1 MSKPLPWIA
10 FGIVLA
16 FVCGVAGAVAANW
29 LASPRGDAQVAEP
42 RGSGGDPA
50 LAAVLGDLARELGAL
65 RIDLKNG
72 AFGADSAQSGER
84 ATPDATMPLP
94 PDKLEALLLRVANA
108 LERSSGVAS
117 AQSFEAELALR
128 PPGASAP
135 GTLAALQVAV
145 AYDYDR
151 LLVEH
156 KFWSYQR
163 LLQRYGT
170 PDRIT
175 ADGPTCTFEYEVE
188 EGQQVGFKL
197 YSGIVIDV
205 WN

>member
-10 FGIVLA
+10 FGILLA
-16 FVCGVAGAVAANW
+16 LLCGVAGAVAAHW
-29 LASPRGDAQVAEP
+29 LASPRIGAEAAEP
-42 RGSGGDPA
+42 HAASADPDLAAA
-50 LAAVLGDLARELGAL
+50 LAEHARELGAL
-65 RIDLKNG
+65 RIDMKNG
-72 AFGADSAQSGER
+72 ALAGADASSGVR
-84 ATPDATMPLP
+84 TATDAPTPLP
-94 PDKLEALLLRVANA
+94 ADKLEALLLRVANA

-128 PPGASAP
+128 PTGATAP
-135 GTLAALQVAV
+135 GTLASLQVAV

-151 LLVEH
+151 LLLDH

-175 ADGPTCTFEYEVE
+175 ADGPTCTFVYEVE

>member
-10 FGIVLA
+10 FGILLA
-16 FVCGVAGAVAANW
+16 LLCGVAGAVASQW
-29 LASPRGDAQVAEP
+29 LASPRIGAEGAQP
-42 RGSGGDPA
+42 RAAGADPA
-50 LAAVLGDLARELGAL
+50 LAAALAELAREVGAL
-65 RIDLKNG
+65 RIDMKNG
-72 AFGADSAQSGER
+72 ALSGADGSPGVRASTDAPTPLSA
-84 ATPDATMPLP
+84 
-94 PDKLEALLLRVANA
+94 DKLEALLLRVANA

-128 PPGASAP
+128 PTGATAP
-135 GTLAALQVAV
+135 GTLAALQVAT

-151 LLVEH
+151 LLLEH

-175 ADGPTCTFEYEVE
+175 ADGPTCTF
-188 EGQQVGFKL
+188 
-197 YSGIVIDV
+197 
-205 WN
+205 

>member
-10 FGIVLA
+10 FGILLA
-16 FVCGVAGAVAANW
+16 LLCGVAGAVATHW
-29 LASPRGDAQVAEP
+29 LASPGPSASAAEP
-42 RGSGGDPA
+42 RAANADPA
-50 LAAVLGDLARELGAL
+50 LAAALAELARELGAL
-65 RIDLKNG
+65 RIDMKNG
-72 AFGADSAQSGER
+72 ALDGEGNGER
-84 ATPDATMPLP
+84 TATDAATPLP
-94 PDKLEALLLRVANA
+94 ADKLEALLLRVANA

-128 PPGASAP
+128 PTGAQAP
-135 GTLAALQVAV
+135 GTLAALQVAM

-151 LLVEH
+151 LLLEH

-175 ADGPTCTFEYEVE
+175 ADGPTCTFVYEVE
-188 EGQQVGFKL
+188 ERQEVGFKL

>member
-16 FVCGVAGAVAANW
+16 LLCGVAGAVAAHW
-29 LASPRGDAQVAEP
+29 LASPRASAEAAEP
-42 RGSGGDPA
+42 PGAHADPA
-50 LAAVLGDLARELGAL
+50 LAASLAELARELGAL
-65 RIDLKNG
+65 RIDLRNG
-72 AFGADSAQSGER
+72 ALAAGGAASGER
-84 ATPDATMPLP
+84 EATSAAAALP
-94 PDKLEALLLRVANA
+94 QDKLEELLLRLANA

-128 PPGASAP
+128 PTGASAP
-135 GTLAALQVAV
+135 ATLSALQVAT

-151 LLVEH
+151 LLLEH

-170 PDRIT
+170 PDKIT
-175 ADGPTCTFEYEVE
+175 ADGPTCTFVYEVE